1 MDILGIGIPELFFVI
16 LIAIIVL
23 GPKDMQKTGK
33 TIGRWMR
40 KIVMSPEWREIK
52 DASNK
57 IKSIPNQLMRE
68 ANLEDFKQYKRD
80 LDITSPGVDK
90 TEKAAGYGAWDGSSR
105 PKEVEAANSIAP
117 PTNTQN
123 EAQGADENPAPAQ
136 KTDSS
141 KETPPTN
148 PLDTNHA

>member
-1 MDILGIGIPELFFVI
+1 MDILGIGIPELFFVV

-33 TIGRWMR
+33 TIGKWMR
-40 KIVMSPEWREIK
+40 KVVMSPEWREIK

-68 ANLEDFKQYKRD
+68 ANLEEFEQYKRD
-80 LDITSPGVDK
+80 LDITMPKEKK
-90 TEKAAGYGAWDGSSR
+90 TEKAGYGAWDGNSH

-117 PTNTQN
+117 PPT
-123 EAQGADENPAPAQ
+123 QGAEEKPAPVQ

-141 KETPPTN
+141 KETSPTN
-148 PLDTNHA
+148 PLETNNA